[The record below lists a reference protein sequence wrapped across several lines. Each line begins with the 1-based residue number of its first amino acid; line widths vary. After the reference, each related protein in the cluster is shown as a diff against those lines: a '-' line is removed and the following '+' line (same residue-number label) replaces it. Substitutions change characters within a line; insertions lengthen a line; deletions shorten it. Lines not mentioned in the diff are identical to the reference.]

1 MSLVRFIA
9 RLRSHVAAVLVV
21 TLLGSPAFALD
32 EVTDPGAMEP
42 AESKALTAPV
52 RKIDVVEAPPE
63 GLDFALDT
71 PEAIKNYV
79 LSVGDKFTVNVWGQ
93 DLRFSSTFT
102 IPFEGRIFM
111 PQVGE
116 IEVKELTTVQVKQ
129 RIAGILAKR
138 HPGLNVSVLL
148 VATRPIKVFMTGLV
162 ARPGTVTVSALARL
176 SSALAAAGGVLPY
189 GSRRQIT
196 LKRYGE
202 THAQIV
208 DLYKF
213 LHKGDISGNP
223 IVKAGDVINI
233 PPLRNLAA
241 LNGAVNRPGTY
252 EFLTGETVDDLI
264 AMGHGIKPD
273 AATAEASIVSMS
285 GTVRSDRVEKR
296 LDLSSSAGLAR
307 KLKTQ
312 DLITIPA
319 NTLSFVDLE
328 RTRVTITGAVA
339 RPGTYT
345 MTVGTK
351 LRDALYLAGG
361 PKPGSG
367 LQEVR
372 IYHNVASGDTRFID
386 EPEKANAYK
395 LLYDRDE
402 SQNLNLLDGDLV
414 LVPDSKD
421 LAEDNAVYVYGQ
433 VGKPGK
439 VPFRAG
445 DRLSD
450 YLNRAGGAAEKANL
464 RGVSITRSS
473 LGKSFGVDAHVILK
487 EGRFDTD
494 PELKPGDIVNVPEQ
508 FFYFSNGQ
516 DYINAILALVS
527 VTGAF
532 ITIYNVIPKPQPGG

>member
-1 MSLVRFIA
+1 MSLGRFVA
-9 RLRSHVAAVLVV
+9 RIRALVAAVLMMS
-21 TLLGSPAFALD
+21 LLAPPAPALEETGGD
-32 EVTDPGAMEP
+32 SGAKAK
-42 AESKALTAPV
+42 AESPVV
-52 RKIDVVEAPPE
+52 RKTDVVEAPPE

-93 DLRFSSTFT
+93 DLRFTETFT

-116 IEVKELTTVQVKQ
+116 IEVRELTTAQVKQ
-129 RIAGILAKR
+129 RIAAILARR

-148 VATRPIKVFMTGLV
+148 VATRPIKVFLTGLV
-162 ARPGTVTVSALARL
+162 SRPGTVTVSALARL
-176 SSALAAAGGVLPY
+176 SAALAAAGGVLPY
-189 GSRRQIT
+189 GSRRQIS

-202 THAQIV
+202 TRPQIV

-213 LHKGDISGNP
+213 LHKGEIAGNP

-241 LNGAVNRPGTY
+241 IGGAINRAGTY
-252 EFLTGETVDDLI
+252 EFLDGETVEELI
-264 AMGHGIKPD
+264 AMGHGLKPD
-273 AATAEASIVSMS
+273 AAPSESSIVSMA
-285 GTVRSDRVEKR
+285 GTVRADRVEKR
-296 LDLSSSAGLAR
+296 LDLSVRAGLDR
-307 KLKTQ
+307 KLRPQ
-312 DLITIPA
+312 DLITVPA
-319 NTLSFVDLE
+319 NTLSFVDLG
-328 RTRVTITGAVA
+328 RTRVTIAGAVA
-339 RPGTYT
+339 KPGTYAL
-345 MTVGTK
+345 TVGTK

-361 PKPGSG
+361 PKSGSG

-386 EPEKANAYK
+386 EPDKANAYR

-402 SQNLNLLDGDLV
+402 SQNLDLRDGDLI

-439 VPFRAG
+439 VAFRAG

-450 YLNRAGGAAEKANL
+450 YLNRAGGALDKANL
-464 RGVSITRSS
+464 RGVSVTRSS
-473 LGKSFGVDAHVILK
+473 LGKSFGIDAHVILK
-487 EGRFDTD
+487 EGKFDTD

-527 VTGAF
+527 VTGALF
-532 ITIYNVIPKPQPGG
+532 TIYNAIPRAQAAGS

>member
-1 MSLVRFIA
+1 MMSLLA
-9 RLRSHVAAVLVV
+9 P
-21 TLLGSPAFALD
+21 PAPALEETGGD
-32 EVTDPGAMEP
+32 SGAKAK
-42 AESKALTAPV
+42 AESPVV
-52 RKIDVVEAPPE
+52 RKTDVVEAPPE

-93 DLRFSSTFT
+93 DLRFTETFT

-116 IEVKELTTVQVKQ
+116 IEVRELTTAQVKQ
-129 RIAGILAKR
+129 RIAAILARR

-148 VATRPIKVFMTGLV
+148 VATRPIKVFLTGLV
-162 ARPGTVTVSALARL
+162 SRPGTVTVSALARL
-176 SSALAAAGGVLPY
+176 SAALAAAGGVLPY
-189 GSRRQIT
+189 GSRRQIS

-202 THAQIV
+202 TRPQIV

-213 LHKGDISGNP
+213 LHKGEIAGNP

-241 LNGAVNRPGTY
+241 IGGAINRAGTY
-252 EFLTGETVDDLI
+252 EFLDGETVEELI
-264 AMGHGIKPD
+264 AMGHGLKPD
-273 AATAEASIVSMS
+273 AAPSESSIVSMA
-285 GTVRSDRVEKR
+285 GTVRADRVEKR
-296 LDLSSSAGLAR
+296 LDLSVRAGLDR
-307 KLKTQ
+307 KLRPQ
-312 DLITIPA
+312 DLITVPA
-319 NTLSFVDLE
+319 NTLSFVDLG
-328 RTRVTITGAVA
+328 RTRVTIAGAVA
-339 RPGTYT
+339 KPGTYAL
-345 MTVGTK
+345 TVGTK

-361 PKPGSG
+361 PKSGSG

-386 EPEKANAYK
+386 EPDKANAYR

-402 SQNLNLLDGDLV
+402 SQNLDLRDGDLI

-439 VPFRAG
+439 VAFRAG

-450 YLNRAGGAAEKANL
+450 YLNRAGGALDKANL
-464 RGVSITRSS
+464 RGVSVTRSS
-473 LGKSFGVDAHVILK
+473 LGKSFGIDAHVILK
-487 EGRFDTD
+487 EGKFDTD

-527 VTGAF
+527 VTGALF
-532 ITIYNVIPKPQPGG
+532 TIYNAIPRAQAAGS